1 MGDLLDCLMRK
12 LLNFYLSRNN
22 LNVNNAVQE
31 DSGYFLHKR
40 TMLFRNKSNWSVGL
54 GNSEGE
60 KCSYVIS

>member
-31 DSGYFLHKR
+31 DSGKLLHK
-40 TMLFRNKSNWSVGL
+40 NDA
-54 GNSEGE
+54 
-60 KCSYVIS
+60 I